1 MDKPVLYGG
10 QALIE
15 GVMMRGP
22 KDVAMAVRLPDGSIL
37 VERQAVK
44 SWSSYPVLRLPII
57 RGFIALLDSLIL
69 GIKALTFSANQAA
82 EGQGEEI
89 KPLEMFLTVA
99 VSLGFGLL
107 LFVALPTGSAH
118 LVSRIAPSVVWQN
131 ILEGVFRITIFLIY
145 ILAISQMK
153 DIQRVFQYHGAEHK
167 TLFAYEEKL
176 PLTAENAR
184 RFKTL
189 HPRCGTSFLLI
200 VMVISIIVFAFLPIK
215 PLWLR
220 LLSRFI
226 AMPLV
231 AGISYEVLRFMGRH
245 YKSSWFRWAIVP
257 GLLLQKLTTREP
269 DDAQLEV
276 AIAALK
282 AIVDTGQELA

>member
-44 SWSSYPVLRLPII
+44 SWSSYPVLKLQII
-57 RGFIALLDSLIL
+57 RGFVALLDSLIL

-184 RFKTL
+184 RL
-189 HPRCGTSFLLI
+189 
-200 VMVISIIVFAFLPIK
+200 
-215 PLWLR
+215 
-220 LLSRFI
+220 
-226 AMPLV
+226 
-231 AGISYEVLRFMGRH
+231 
-245 YKSSWFRWAIVP
+245 
-257 GLLLQKLTTREP
+257 
-269 DDAQLEV
+269 
-276 AIAALK
+276 
-282 AIVDTGQELA
+282 